1 MVKRAI
7 LLVNVLKVVV
17 VAAAAEIVTVSNVAR
32 KVISPENVPILGLVG
47 VAVSC
52 LWCLAPFDL

>member
-17 VAAAAEIVTVSNVAR
+17 VAAAEIVTVSNVAR